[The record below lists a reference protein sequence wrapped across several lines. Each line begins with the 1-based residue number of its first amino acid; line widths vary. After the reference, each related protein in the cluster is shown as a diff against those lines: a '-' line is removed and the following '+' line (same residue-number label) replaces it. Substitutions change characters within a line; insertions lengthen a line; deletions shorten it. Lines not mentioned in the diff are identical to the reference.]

1 MTILSGMIGQFS
13 VAGGEEEEVVWSV
26 GRLIRD
32 GCFARLIYG
41 TSLLAEEKQSMQEW
55 EGCPARTRCE

>member
-1 MTILSGMIGQFS
+1 MRKK
-13 VAGGEEEEVVWSV
+13 VVWSV

-41 TSLLAEEKQSMQEW
+41 TSLLAEEKQSMQER
-55 EGCPARTRCE
+55 EGATQLGPAVSDMR

>member
-1 MTILSGMIGQFS
+1 MTILPRMIGQFS

-41 TSLLAEEKQSMQEW
+41 IYL
-55 EGCPARTRCE
+55 PACRGEAKHAGMGGLPS